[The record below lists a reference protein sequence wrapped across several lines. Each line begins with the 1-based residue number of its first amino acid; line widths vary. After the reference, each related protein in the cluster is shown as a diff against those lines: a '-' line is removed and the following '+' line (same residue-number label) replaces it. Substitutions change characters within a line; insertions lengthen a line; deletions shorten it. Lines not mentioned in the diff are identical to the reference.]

1 MFNPVENSAVFETL
15 IKLEGHKFV
24 QPLVKLV
31 PSTIFSQ
38 TIQDHDLQTEATEDK
53 MQQFFK
59 QGECVTKTGSSMPI
73 SKFRVED
80 IPVRVGVEFDVRDVA
95 SKFAQL
101 DMHLARLT
109 GISTIS
115 RQLIEGL

>member
-1 MFNPVENSAVFETL
+1 
-15 IKLEGHKFV
+15 
-24 QPLVKLV
+24 
-31 PSTIFSQ
+31 
-38 TIQDHDLQTEATEDK
+38 
-53 MQQFFK
+53 
-59 QGECVTKTGSSMPI
+59 MPI